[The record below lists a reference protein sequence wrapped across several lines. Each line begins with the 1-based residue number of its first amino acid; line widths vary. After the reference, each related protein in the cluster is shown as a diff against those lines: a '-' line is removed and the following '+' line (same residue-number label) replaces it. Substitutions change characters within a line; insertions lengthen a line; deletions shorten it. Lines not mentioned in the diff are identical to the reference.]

1 MANRD
6 RGRGVGAGRWGEKR
20 RRRVRNGGEAAAATA
35 LMGGG
40 TAGGRSR
47 SMRAVRC
54 GRGWVDDRRGAWP
67 GLGPWFLEVWLGL

>member
-1 MANRD
+1 MENQD

-20 RRRVRNGGEAAAATA
+20 RRRVRSGGEAAAATA

-47 SMRAVRC
+47 SMRAVRDGF
-54 GRGWVDDRRGAWP
+54 GR
-67 GLGPWFLEVWLGL
+67 